1 MSLKKFNVF
10 IVLISLTVMTLL
22 YLYIA
27 ELLQNNI
34 DAQVKNSVRSTTVEL
49 RQQLL
54 NNFNTLQK
62 RFGHYEES
70 SLQKLKG
77 VSEQITES
85 TSSVDLTAMAS
96 TINKNVFDGHYEIS
110 IINEEKVVTKST
122 SQADIGLDYKEYPY
136 FSKEL
141 DQLRIGGI
149 EYKVSAPTFDEY
161 ALDIAQY
168 YITSIEGDRWLV
180 IGFVLPFSE
189 YVNYITEDLKEVFP
203 SLQNLD
209 LFILTY
215 DNIQYINNKAQEKKD
230 FNRDMANKE
239 RHAAMIMKDIG
250 LTPAEKSSPIELIAE
265 KFTEQGITLLHD
277 DIKRESVV
285 YALVESSFENPS
297 DDFMLIAKAQF
308 DQKFYLAE
316 YVELEN
322 LMYLFITLVYI
333 FMILG
338 FALMYK
344 AVIQK
349 ISGIEKQMYTD
360 NPINIEGF
368 LFSEFSYFIKRYNS
382 FLLRWKDEVLRLNKI
397 TMQDE
402 LTQCANRRYFNKKID
417 EQIDLFKRYGEEF
430 SMIMFDIDDFKAVN
444 DTYGHSKG
452 DLVLSSMAKDVN
464 EQLRVSDVLCRIGGE
479 EFAIILPETN
489 RESAVFVAEKIREAI
504 AKQNYIEGIKV
515 TISLG
520 VESYRE
526 EFDFNSFYTTVDA
539 FLYKSKHSGKNCVS
553 SSISISS

>member
-1 MSLKKFNVF
+1 MSLKKFNAF

-34 DAQVKNSVRSTTVEL
+34 DAQVKNNVRSTTVEL

-54 NNFNTLQK
+54 NNFNTLQQ
-62 RFGHYEES
+62 RFGHYEEI
-70 SLQKLKG
+70 SLQKLQS
-77 VSEQITES
+77 VSEQITED
-85 TSSVDLTAMAS
+85 TTSVDLIAMAS
-96 TINKNVFDGHYEIS
+96 LINKNVFDGHYEIY
-110 IINEEKVVTKST
+110 IINEDKVVTKST

-141 DQLRIGGI
+141 DQLRSGSI

-168 YITSIEGDRWLV
+168 YIGSIDNNKWLV

-189 YVNYITEDLKEVFP
+189 YVNYKTEDLKEVFP

-215 DNIQYINNKAQEKKD
+215 DNLQYINNKVQKKKD
-230 FNRDMANKE
+230 FNRAMVNKE
-239 RHAAMIMKDIG
+239 RHAAMIMSDVGI
-250 LTPAEKSSPIELIAE
+250 TAAAQSSPIEAIAE
-265 KFTEQGITLLHD
+265 RFTEQSITFLHND
-277 DIKRESVV
+277 AKKESVV
-285 YALVESSFENPS
+285 YSLVESSFENPS
-297 DDFMLIAKAQF
+297 DDFMLIAKVQF

-316 YVELEN
+316 YAELKN
-322 LMYLFITLVYI
+322 LMYLFITLIYI

-338 FALMYK
+338 FAVMYK
-344 AVIQK
+344 TVIQK
-349 ISGIEKQMYTD
+349 ISGIEKQMYID
-360 NPINIEGF
+360 NPIAMDGF

-382 FLLRWKDEVLRLNKI
+382 FLLRWKDEVRHLNKI

-402 LTQCANRRYFNKKID
+402 LTQCANRRYFNQKIN

-430 SMIMFDIDDFKAVN
+430 SMIMFDIDDFKSIN

-452 DLVLSSMAKDVN
+452 DLVLTSMAKDVTK
-464 EQLRVSDVLCRIGGE
+464 QLRLSDVLCRIGGE
-479 EFAIILPETN
+479 EFAIILPKTN
-489 RESAVFVAEKIREAI
+489 RESAIFVAEKIREVI
-504 AKQNYIEGIKV
+504 EKQNYIDGIKV

-520 VESYRE
+520 AESYME
-526 EFDFNSFYTTVDA
+526 EYDFNSFYTTVDG
-539 FLYKSKHSGKNCVS
+539 FLYKSKHSGKNCVN

>member
-22 YLYIA
+22 YIYIA

-34 DAQVKNSVRSTTVEL
+34 DAQVKNNVRSTTVEL

-54 NNFNTLQK
+54 NNFNTLQQ

-70 SLQKLKG
+70 SLQKLQG
-77 VSEQITES
+77 VSEQITEN
-85 TSSVDLTAMAS
+85 TTSVDLMAMAS
-96 TINKNVFDGHYEIS
+96 VINKNVYDGHYEIY

-141 DQLRIGGI
+141 DQLRTGGI
-149 EYKVSAPTFDEY
+149 EFKVSAPTFDEY

-168 YITSIEGDRWLV
+168 YIASIEGDRWLV

-189 YVNYITEDLKEVFP
+189 YVNYKTEDLKEVFP

-215 DNIQYINNKAQEKKD
+215 DNIQYINNKAQKKKD
-230 FNRDMANKE
+230 FSRAMVNKE
-239 RHAAMIMKDIG
+239 RHAAMIMSDVG
-250 LTPAEKSSPIELIAE
+250 LTPAAQSSPIQAIAE
-265 KFTEQGITLLHD
+265 KFTEQGITLLHND
-277 DIKRESVV
+277 AKKESVV
-285 YALVESSFENPS
+285 YSLVESSFENPS
-297 DDFMLIAKAQF
+297 DDFMLIAKVQF

-322 LMYLFITLVYI
+322 LMYLFITFIYI
-333 FMILG
+333 FMVLG

-360 NPINIEGF
+360 NPLVIDGF

-402 LTQCANRRYFNKKID
+402 LTKCANRRYFNKKIG

-430 SMIMFDIDDFKAVN
+430 SMIMFDIDDFKAIN
-444 DTYGHSKG
+444 DTHGHSKG

-464 EQLRVSDVLCRIGGE
+464 EQLRISDVLCRIGGE
-479 EFAIILPETN
+479 EFAIILPKTN
-489 RESAVFVAEKIREAI
+489 RESAIFVAEKIREVI

-520 VESYRE
+520 AESYRE
-526 EFDFNSFYTTVDA
+526 EFDFNSFYTTVDG
-539 FLYKSKHSGKNCVS
+539 FLYKSKHSGKNCVN
-553 SSISISS
+553 SSISS